1 MLYILVVINVVFNF
15 TPSIIIIIIYKLLA
29 LHKLLCCHYV
39 VSFQFVLIKEF
50 TGEDTQDLYLE
61 EREGQL
67 RKEQEKKREQQL
79 MVPGILNPH
88 ERPDEM
94 QE

>member
-1 MLYILVVINVVFNF
+1 MEFCSHTFIQLIVAFI
-15 TPSIIIIIIYKLLA
+15 A
-29 LHKLLCCHYV
+29 L
-39 VSFQFVLIKEF
+39 KEF
-50 TGEDTQDLYLE
+50 TGEDVQGLYLE

-67 RKEQEKKREQQL
+67 RKEQEMKHKQHL
-79 MVPGILNPH
+79 SVPGILNPH